1 MPLRRK
7 GGERKPTADLICSL
21 TSSQIDPSSF
31 PSFKGRGGGGKGG
44 EPTYVLT

>member
-21 TSSQIDPSSF
+21 TSSQIDQVSSLLLRERRKNAAVSKVF
-31 PSFKGRGGGGKGG
+31 LRG
-44 EPTYVLT
+44 